1 MNPSSSWSR
10 RAAAALAFVILLAGQ
25 AAAQDATPPR
35 RLTLGDAARLAVQQ
49 GAVAEAARYSAEQA
63 HARVKQTRANLL
75 PNLSAYAQQEG
86 RSFNTA
92 TLGIDIPTPVGQ
104 PPLFAPNGQVIS
116 GVNTLDVRGRLSQT
130 LIDVGAIQRVRSAG
144 ASARASDA
152 DAKNVAEQA
161 ADTAANAYLRTE
173 SAEARLSARWADSV
187 LADSL
192 LVIAREQVH
201 AGVGVGLDVTRAESQ
216 VASMRAQLIA
226 ARNQRDRA
234 RLDLLRA
241 LGLPLDSDVQL
252 ADSLA
257 ALPVGDTLP
266 DEKAAIENALRQRPD
281 LRAADEQLQ
290 AAKQG
295 LTAIKAE
302 RLPTL
307 SVFGDQGLI
316 GKGDH
321 LLGTYTW
328 GVQVNLP
335 ILDGFSREGRAE
347 EQRAAAREIEVRR
360 HDLEQQAAIEVRGA
374 LLDLTSARE
383 QLDAARE
390 RLRLAQQELSQ
401 AQERFRAGVAGNADV
416 ITASLEVNDSRTQ
429 LVDAL
434 TAYQSGRVA
443 LANAQGAVTAL
454 P

>member
-1 MNPSSSWSR
+1 LSR
-10 RAAAALAFVILLAGQ
+10 RVATALAFIILIPGR
-25 AAAQDATPPR
+25 AAAQDTVRPI
-35 RLTLGDAARLAVQQ
+35 RLTLGDAARLAAEQS
-49 GAVAEAARYSAEQA
+49 AVAEAARYDAEQA
-63 HARVKQTRANLL
+63 HARVRQRRADLL
-75 PNLSAYAQQEG
+75 PNLSAYALQEG

-92 TLGIDIPTPVGQ
+92 ALGIAIPSPAGQ
-104 PPLFAPNGQVIS
+104 PPLFDPNGQVIK
-116 GVNTLDVRGRLSQT
+116 GVNTLDVRGRVSQT
-130 LIDVGAIQRVRSAG
+130 LIDLGAIQRVRSAG
-144 ASARASDA
+144 ATARASDA
-152 DAKNVAEQA
+152 DARNVAQQA
-161 ADTAANAYLRTE
+161 ADTAAEAYLRAE
-173 SAEARLSARWADSV
+173 SADAQLSARWADSV

-192 LVIAREQVH
+192 LLIARDQLR

-216 VASMRAQLIA
+216 LASVRAQLIV
-226 ARNQRDRA
+226 ARNHRDRA

-241 LGLPLDSDVQL
+241 LGLPLESNVQL

-257 ALPVGDTLP
+257 ALPIRDTLP
-266 DEKAAIENALRQRPD
+266 DARPVVELALRQRPD
-281 LRAADEQLQ
+281 LRAADEELQ
-290 AAKQG
+290 AARQG

-316 GKGDH
+316 GKSNH
-321 LLGTYTW
+321 LLDTYTW
-328 GVQVNLP
+328 GVQVTLP
-335 ILDGFSREGRAE
+335 ILDGFGREARAE

-360 HDLEQQAAIEVRGA
+360 RDLEQRAAIEVRGA

-390 RLRLAQQELSQ
+390 QLRLAQQELTQ

-416 ITASLEVNDSRTQ
+416 ITAALSLNDSRSQ

-443 LANAQGAVTAL
+443 LARAQGAVTAL

>member
-1 MNPSSSWSR
+1 MPSYQLIR
-10 RAAAALAFVILLAGQ
+10 RAATALSLIVLITSR
-25 AAAQDATPPR
+25 AAAQDPAPAH
-35 RLTLGDAARLAVQQ
+35 RLTLGDAVRLAAEQS
-49 GAVAEAARYSAEQA
+49 AVAEAARYGAEQA
-63 HARVKQTRANLL
+63 HARVKQRRADLL

-92 TLGIDIPTPVGQ
+92 TLGIDIPTPAGQ
-104 PPLFAPNGQVIS
+104 PPLFAPNGQVIK

-130 LIDVGAIQRVRSAG
+130 LVDVGAIERVRSAG

-152 DAKNVAEQA
+152 DAGNAAEQA
-161 ADTAANAYLRTE
+161 GDTAASAYLRTE
-173 SAEARLSARWADSV
+173 SADAQVTARLADSV

-192 LVIAREQVH
+192 LLIARAQLR

-216 VASMRAQLIA
+216 VASVRAQLIA
-226 ARNQRDRA
+226 LRNRRDRA

-241 LGLPLDSDVQL
+241 LGLPLDSEVQL
-252 ADSLA
+252 ADSLD
-257 ALPVGDTLP
+257 ALPVRDTLP
-266 DEKAAIENALRQRPD
+266 DEKAAIERALRQRPD
-281 LRAADEQLQ
+281 LHAADEQLQ
-290 AAKQG
+290 AARQG
-295 LTAIKAE
+295 LTAIRAE

-316 GKGDH
+316 GKSDH

-328 GVQVNLP
+328 GVQVTLP
-335 ILDGFSREGRAE
+335 ILDGFGREGRAE
-347 EQRAAAREIEVRR
+347 EQQAAAREIEVHR

-383 QLDAARE
+383 QVDAARE
-390 RLRLAQQELSQ
+390 RLRLAQQELAQ
-401 AQERFRAGVAGNADV
+401 AQDRFQAGVAGNADA
-416 ITASLEVNDSRTQ
+416 ITASLEVNDARTQ

-443 LANAQGAVTAL
+443 LARAQGSITTL
-454 P
+454 R